1 MSQNSSRRNFLRYV
15 PGALLALYATRTMAA
30 PGQQNSNGTP
40 VKGAVPSSFPNNG
53 PGNTPHSG
61 GAGPSPAQ
69 QGGDIS
75 APPKV
80 VPPSDP
86 TKPKQDNLNKDMR
99 ADERDIRQ
107 QVRQLAEY
115 VDQLKQEIEKTD
127 STRVLSL
134 DILRRTK
141 DIERLARHIGTLE
154 KG

>member
-1 MSQNSSRRNFLRYV
+1 
-15 PGALLALYATRTMAA
+15 
-30 PGQQNSNGTP
+30 
-40 VKGAVPSSFPNNG
+40 
-53 PGNTPHSG
+53 
-61 GAGPSPAQ
+61 
-69 QGGDIS
+69 
-75 APPKV
+75 
-80 VPPSDP
+80 
-86 TKPKQDNLNKDMR
+86 MR